1 MKTAGKIIFI
11 LLFLAGVILGTR
23 YIIQQYGPGDW
34 QKRIQSRQLTAEKRI
49 EALQKNLN
57 NVLDLSRQHISSLN
71 SLIKI
76 YKELAKVSINRIKN
90 LRVITDT
97 INQTGNEYL
106 KARYIT
112 EAIKYYELALEINP
126 GETETLTNLGV
137 ARYNL
142 GLYEMEAQKA
152 YAEFLK
158 AELYYKKAI
167 QISENRN
174 EPTDKQWVKK
184 AYLYL
189 ALMYRTIKEKKIDE
203 ALPADA
209 QEPRRDFLKL
219 AIEAAENLFR
229 KDPEYAQG
237 LFMLGALHY
246 MKGEMEKSRRYYM
259 LIIASNQSTLTQKNK
274 AKSFI
279 NRLDSEIRSPGI
291 TR

>member
-126 GETETLTNLGV
+126 G
-137 ARYNL
+137 
-142 GLYEMEAQKA
+142 
-152 YAEFLK
+152 
-158 AELYYKKAI
+158 
-167 QISENRN
+167 
-174 EPTDKQWVKK
+174 
-184 AYLYL
+184 
-189 ALMYRTIKEKKIDE
+189 
-203 ALPADA
+203 
-209 QEPRRDFLKL
+209 
-219 AIEAAENLFR
+219 
-229 KDPEYAQG
+229 
-237 LFMLGALHY
+237 
-246 MKGEMEKSRRYYM
+246 
-259 LIIASNQSTLTQKNK
+259 
-274 AKSFI
+274 
-279 NRLDSEIRSPGI
+279 
-291 TR
+291 